1 MTQLN
6 SKALLVQLKISQWT
20 ARKYDKRVT
29 KEAAENNNA
38 DMVAGRY
45 NKSLLPMTDS
55 LKQVHKKAS
64 TIRATYYENTLKWD
78 TDGVQLLPTANYLD
92 FMSKFGTLKNE
103 YYDLVNKFVSG
114 YSQHVEDAEE
124 YLGDMYNPADYPS
137 TAEIMDKFKMDMNV
151 SPLPADDFRVEIGEA
166 DLAAIQYD
174 VEQRVQAA
182 QSKAMEDVW
191 QRLYDKVEAI
201 VERLSDPSALF
212 KNSLI
217 ENAASLCEL
226 LPRLNFA
233 DDPELEAM
241 RREVEAKLTRYSSE
255 VVRNDPD
262 RRREVAADAKD
273 IANKMSV
280 FMGGK

>member
-6 SKALLVQLKISQWT
+6 SKALLVQLSISQWT

-64 TIRATYYENTLKWD
+64 TIRAAYYENTLKWD
-78 TDGVQLLPTANYLD
+78 TDGVQLLPTANYLA
-92 FMSKFGTLKNE
+92 FMSKFGTMKNE
-103 YYDLVNKFVSG
+103 YFDLVNKFVEG
-114 YSQHVEDAEE
+114 YAQHVEDAEE

-137 TAEIMDKFKMDMNV
+137 TAEIMGKFRMEMNV

-182 QSKAMEDVW
+182 QNVAMKDVW

-217 ENAASLCEL
+217 ENAANLCEL
-226 LPRLNFA
+226 LPKLNFS
-233 DDPELEAM
+233 DDPELEDM